1 LTKAAKLAQLQADWR
16 ALLRPF
22 AVDEQIADEIL
33 ADLVARYEENGRY
46 YHNLDHIS
54 NVLATVNDL
63 KDQAVDFAAVQLAA
77 WFHDVIYETGAIDN
91 EKRSAAYAVSALKG
105 LNVPEETIVAVKRL
119 ILATTTH
126 EATDDN
132 DSQILVDADLA
143 TFAAQPEQYERYSR
157 AIRQEFALV
166 PEPVYRLARKKAL
179 ARFLQRERIFLTEE
193 MFNRLEKRARQNI
206 EREVASLT

>member
-1 LTKAAKLAQLQADWR
+1 MTKAAKLAQLQADWH

-33 ADLVARYEENGRY
+33 ADLVTRYEEDSRY
-46 YHNLDHIS
+46 YHNLDHIY

-63 KDQAVDFAAVQLAA
+63 KDQAGDFTAVQLAA
-77 WFHDVIYETGAIDN
+77 WFHDVIYETEAIDN
-91 EKRSAAYAVSALKG
+91 EKRSAAYAVSALRS
-105 LNVPEETIVAVKRL
+105 LNIPGETIVAVKRL
-119 ILATTTH
+119 ILATATH
-126 EATDDN
+126 EATDDS

-143 TFAAQPEQYERYSR
+143 TFAAQPEQYERYSW

-166 PEPVYRLARKKAL
+166 PEPVYRLARKKVL

-193 MFNRLEKRARQNI
+193 MFSRLEKRARQNI
-206 EREVASLT
+206 EWEVASLT